1 MLMTLRQI
9 PDRSLNWIPSDRIR
23 RHNTTLLLSSVA
35 QSDLI
40 TVNAFVLVFLVMRGA
55 LILVN
60 GYFSNCLSLF
70 MTHSLSCF
78 SPPLSSPLLSVCLTG
93 LRSCCPPAPFLGAR
107 DDIITQQPRPWEC
120 LFITLIIIGSISSIT
135 CVCTHVHTGA
145 HTDRKAIKREER
157 PDRLCRIASL
167 KERGRGPQRGGG
179 TNLLE

>member
-78 SPPLSSPLLSVCLTG
+78 STPVSSPLLSFLSVSQGWGRAALQLPSSEPGMTSSHSSLVLG
-93 LRSCCPPAPFLGAR
+93 SAYSSPWSSSAASAASPAY
-107 DDIITQQPRPWEC
+107 
-120 LFITLIIIGSISSIT
+120 
-135 CVCTHVHTGA
+135 A
-145 HTDRKAIKREER
+145 HTYTQAHTPTARR
-157 PDRLCRIASL
+157 
-167 KERGRGPQRGGG
+167 
-179 TNLLE
+179 